1 MRFRILKSD
10 VHNRGIKFN
19 FYFGKDCFL
28 TPYLETNQFPFY
40 RNSCSPYNKV
50 KYELITKKIFY
61 WLWFRVSFTLES
73 VKSGLILDVPIVE
86 RLFNMVPSK
95 INVVGKVY
103 KLNFVKDDLIK
114 ISYKYEDENLF
125 DEVYSDNIKDV
136 LLILVNRLKETDN
149 VRFMRIE
156 YRKLYEESFNIE
168 VPQER
173 KFEPYYE

>member
-1 MRFRILKSD
+1 MVLSHK
-10 VHNRGIKFN
+10 
-19 FYFGKDCFL
+19 
-28 TPYLETNQFPFY
+28 PYLLK
-40 RNSCSPYNKV
+40 RSAV
-50 KYELITKKIFY
+50 VLIL
-61 WLWFRVSFTLES
+61 LWFRVSFTLES
-73 VKSGLILDVPIVE
+73 INSGLVLDVPIVE
-86 RLFNMVPSK
+86 KLFRMVPPK

-125 DEVYSDNIKDV
+125 DEVYSDDIKKA

-149 VRFMRIE
+149 VRFMRSE
-156 YRKLYEESFNIE
+156 YKKLYEESFNIE

>member
-19 FYFGKDCFL
+19 FYMGKDCFL
-28 TPYLETNQFPFY
+28 IPYLKTNEFPFY
-40 RNSCSPYNKV
+40 RNSCNPYNKV
-50 KYELITKKIFY
+50 KYYLITKKIFC
-61 WLWFRVSFTLES
+61 WFWFRVSFTLES
-73 VKSGLILDVPIVE
+73 VNAELVLDIPIVE
-86 RLFNMVPSK
+86 RLFRMIPPK

-103 KLNFVKDDLIK
+103 KLNFAKDDLIR
-114 ISYKYEDENLF
+114 ISYKYEDETLF
-125 DEVYSDNIKDV
+125 GEIYSEDIKEA

-149 VRFMRIE
+149 VRFMRSE
-156 YRKLYEESFNIE
+156 YKKLYEESFNME